1 MCKENTAP
9 EEMDIATADNN
20 DVSRYKVREQ
30 AFLLGFES
38 LFSDT
43 DIDEI
48 ADNAGDA
55 RDDMLSGDAISRAKG
70 VRNKINEVDKKISEN
85 LKPGWKI
92 SRISKVSLSILR
104 LALYEMMYDD
114 SIPVSV
120 SINEAVELTKKYS
133 VEDEAA
139 FVNGVLGSVAKTL

>member
-1 MCKENTAP
+1 
-9 EEMDIATADNN
+9 
-20 DVSRYKVREQ
+20 
-30 AFLLGFES
+30 
-38 LFSDT
+38 
-43 DIDEI
+43 
-48 ADNAGDA
+48 
-55 RDDMLSGDAISRAKG
+55 MLSGDAISRAKG
-70 VRNKINEVDKKISEN
+70 VRNKIMEVDKKISEN

>member
-30 AFLLGFES
+30 AFFLGFES

-70 VRNKINEVDKKISEN
+70 VRNKIMEVDKKISEN

-92 SRISKVSLSILR
+92 SRISKASLSILR

>member
-70 VRNKINEVDKKISEN
+70 VRNKIMEVDKKISEN

>member
-48 ADNAGDA
+48 ADNAVDA

-70 VRNKINEVDKKISEN
+70 VRNKIMEVDKKISEN

>member
-9 EEMDIATADNN
+9 EEMDIASADNN

-70 VRNKINEVDKKISEN
+70 VRNKIMEVDKKISEN

-92 SRISKVSLSILR
+92 GRISKVSLSILR

>member
-55 RDDMLSGDAISRAKG
+55 RDDMLSGDAIRRAKG
-70 VRNKINEVDKKISEN
+70 VRNKIMEVDKKISEN

>member
-70 VRNKINEVDKKISEN
+70 VRNKIMDVDKKISEN

>member
-30 AFLLGFES
+30 AFFLGFES

-70 VRNKINEVDKKISEN
+70 VRNKIMEVDKKISEN

>member
-9 EEMDIATADNN
+9 EEMDIASADSN

-43 DIDEI
+43 DIEEI

-55 RDDMLSGDAISRAKG
+55 RDDMLSGDAITRAKG
-70 VRNKINEVDKKISEN
+70 VRNKIMEVDKKISEN

-104 LALYEMMYDD
+104 LALFEMMYDD